1 MNLPELQQA
10 REIYSK
16 LKSISLPFAK
26 SMVVDQRRAPVGIAE
41 QLALIQNYN
50 PIDWVTSPGASAKAF
65 AGQKVAQFAKAVN
78 EVNTREGSMKQF
90 FRFQDDMAM
99 ARQRGELKDLR
110 PREVKVPKQ
119 EKTPLMLEA
128 PKPGAKGRMLST
140 RKPNVV
146 TQTPEVIYQ
155 GKVKPEITER
165 SKIVNPQKA
174 EPVAQKKTEVK
185 PVERPAPKPEVKK
198 EVQKPEPKPSK
209 TPPPE
214 TVAPETKPKFEEK
227 TTEGMT
233 EKERV
238 QYELDKKQAER
249 EFKDVNERISG
260 SRKEKAQYSKLSMEQ
275 YKKVESESEALANDL
290 VTKER
295 VLSSK
300 YEPKVAREA

>member
-1 MNLPELQQA
+1 M
-10 REIYSK
+10 
-16 LKSISLPFAK
+16 
-26 SMVVDQRRAPVGIAE
+26 
-41 QLALIQNYN
+41 
-50 PIDWVTSPGASAKAF
+50 
-65 AGQKVAQFAKAVN
+65 N
-78 EVNTREGSMKQF
+78 EVNTREGAMKQF

-165 SKIVNPQKA
+165 SKIVNPQKV
-174 EPVAQKKTEVK
+174 EPTAQKKTEIAPKETVPK
-185 PVERPAPKPEVKK
+185 KEAPKPVKK
-198 EVQKPEPKPSK
+198 ASETPKAPEKK
-209 TPPPE
+209 VPPE
-214 TVAPETKPKFEEK
+214 AVAPETKPKFDEK
-227 TTEGMT
+227 PTEGMT

-238 QYELDKKQAER
+238 QYELDKKQAAS
-249 EFKDVNERISG
+249 EFKDVNERIAG

-275 YKKVESESEALANDL
+275 YQKVESESAALANDL

-295 VLSSK
+295 VLASK